1 VAAKVC
7 NFAFF
12 EIIQIHVFSIGQG
25 KMVVDKVFLRS
36 DVTKVKLRKE
46 CKIDFRVF

>member
-1 VAAKVC
+1 VAVKVC

-12 EIIQIHVFSIGQG
+12 VNDANGQG
-25 KMVVDKVFLRS
+25 KTVVDKVFLRS
-36 DVTKVKLRKE
+36 DVTKVKLKKE